1 MEANRP
7 KLLPTEAQPWHK
19 LVHRDKYSIV
29 QHARIWERMKANS
42 LDSSVLKLCFVTTLC
57 TRVKYCP
64 ACSYMG
70 EDRDDVSVN
79 EATV

>member
-7 KLLPTEAQPWHK
+7 RLPAEAQPWHN

-29 QHARIWERMKANS
+29 QDARIWERMEANS

-57 TRVKYCP
+57 TGVKYCL

-70 EDRDDVSVN
+70 EDRDNVSID
-79 EATV
+79 EAIV